1 MTGASLRYALLGGA
15 NLTAVTVTGADF
27 FGADLASA
35 RLVDPIGFDAAK
47 NFDQAVNKERL
58 LHERHRIMYL
68 SKILLAKPGL
78 GSGL

>member
-1 MTGASLRYALLGGA
+1 LTGASLRYALLGGA

-47 NFDQAVNKERL
+47 NFDQAINKARL
-58 LHERHRIMYL
+58 LHE
-68 SKILLAKPGL
+68 
-78 GSGL
+78 